1 MSELNVGGSNMTVE
15 LRENTLYAEANT
27 GNKQWVAVLTDTH
40 PQYNYDREFVAYQ
53 KPKTSNRDSGTTSVE
68 DGAVIERVRYTHS
81 QKNRTDRYYQLVDGE
96 AHQIDEADVEAAI
109 GGEIVADVPDDETH
123 ECDECGDEFELPP
136 SDAEGRKYCS
146 KACYGVSQDTTEVRT
161 CPCGT
166 TFRTQQTSDK
176 QTCSHPCEG
185 ELKTSKPRPD
195 DVNALLWLL
204 YEYEEHTIKETH
216 KRANHHL
223 DDDDRLTRDEVSD
236 RLIEMGV
243 HSNLIQIKAQQAAE
257 REDVSADIPSGDETW
272 RQYQEGR
279 ADD

>member
-1 MSELNVGGSNMTVE
+1 MTSDE
-15 LRENTLYAEANT
+15 TIRCEWDGCE
-27 GNKQWVAVLTDTH
+27 
-40 PQYNYDREFVAYQ
+40 REFLIR
-53 KPKTSNRDSGTTSVE
+53 TSMKIYHSRTHGERLVDTVTCDHCGDEFEPASGATGTYCSTACA
-68 DGAVIERVRYTHS
+68 GAARSERVTL
-81 QKNRTDRYYQLVDGE
+81 TCE
-96 AHQIDEADVEAAI
+96 
-109 GGEIVADVPDDETH
+109 
-123 ECDECGDEFELPP
+123 ECGDEFELSP

-146 KACYGVSQDTTEVRT
+146 KECYGVAKDTTEVRT

-176 QTCSHPCEG
+176 QTCSHSCEG

-204 YEYEEHTIKETH
+204 YEYEGHTIKETH

-257 REDVSADIPSGDETW
+257 REDVSADVPDGDETW

>member
-1 MSELNVGGSNMTVE
+1 MTSDE
-15 LRENTLYAEANT
+15 TIRCEWDGCE
-27 GNKQWVAVLTDTH
+27 
-40 PQYNYDREFVAYQ
+40 REFLSR
-53 KPKTSNRDSGTTSVE
+53 TSMKIHHSRAHGERLVETVTCDHCGDEFEPASGATGTYCSTACA
-68 DGAVIERVRYTHS
+68 GAARSERVTL
-81 QKNRTDRYYQLVDGE
+81 TCE
-96 AHQIDEADVEAAI
+96 
-109 GGEIVADVPDDETH
+109 
-123 ECDECGDEFELPP
+123 ECGDEFELSP

-146 KACYGVSQDTTEVRT
+146 KECYGVAKDTTEVRT

-176 QTCSHPCEG
+176 QTCSHSCEG
-185 ELKTSKPRPD
+185 ELKTSKPRPN

-204 YEYEEHTIKETH
+204 YEYEGHTIKKTH

-257 REDVSADIPSGDETW
+257 REDVSADVPDGDETW